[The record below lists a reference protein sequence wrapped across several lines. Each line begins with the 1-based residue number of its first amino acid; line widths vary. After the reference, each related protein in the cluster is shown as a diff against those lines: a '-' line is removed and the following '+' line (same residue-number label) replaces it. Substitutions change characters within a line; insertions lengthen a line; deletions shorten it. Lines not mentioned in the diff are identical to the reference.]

1 MKMKVVTH
9 ATLVIL
15 PLLLS
20 GLARANDQTIPW
32 AANTGSISD
41 DEKAL
46 TQGQNPTPKT
56 TP

>member
-32 AANTGSISD
+32 AENTGSISD

-46 TQGQNPTPKT
+46 TQGQNPAPKT